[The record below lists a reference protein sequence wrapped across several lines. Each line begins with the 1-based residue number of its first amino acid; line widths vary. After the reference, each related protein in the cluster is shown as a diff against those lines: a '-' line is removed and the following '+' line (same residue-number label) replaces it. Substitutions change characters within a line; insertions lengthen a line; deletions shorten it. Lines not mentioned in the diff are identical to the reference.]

1 MSIFEALILG
11 LVQGLS
17 EFLPISS
24 SGHLAL
30 LEHFFGIEGES
41 VLTFAVLLHVGTL
54 ASVFAVYWKDVL
66 GLIYELCM
74 VVKDLFTGRGLRAN
88 ANPTRKLGFLLIVA
102 TVPTALMGVLMGDL
116 FSSMYQSL
124 TAIGIGFLVTGTI
137 LLIAERSGQN
147 RKGVKDMK
155 YRSAVFVGVCQGVAI
170 CPGISRSGATL
181 FGSLICGLDRLS
193 AVKFAFLLS
202 IPSIMGSAALE
213 APKAFKEGMGM
224 AMALPVAVGVAVAA
238 IAGFVA
244 IKAMI
249 KVVSSKK
256 LVGFSIY
263 TWVLGVLVL
272 SYALFFMQKG
282 V

>member
-1 MSIFEALILG
+1 LSIFEALILG